1 MFPKAHA
8 CAYVMSA
15 IRIAWFKLYHPLWY
29 YAAYFSIREDDF
41 DIEAMI
47 KGYNSIRARY
57 EDLLAKGYEA
67 TNKETNIIGSLHVAM
82 EATARGIKFAPI
94 SIEKSDAN
102 RFVLDDEHE
111 NTLIPPFSTID
122 GLGAAVAT
130 TIVEERQKQPFL
142 SKEDL
147 QRRGKVSKTLIDKM
161 VSMGIID
168 QLPDSNQLS
177 LF

>member
-1 MFPKAHA
+1 
-8 CAYVMSA
+8 MS
-15 IRIAWFKLYHPLWY
+15 P
-29 YAAYFSIREDDF
+29 FSLSVTVTLIF
-41 DIEAMI
+41 
-47 KGYNSIRARY
+47 
-57 EDLLAKGYEA
+57 L
-67 TNKETNIIGSLHVAM
+67 
-82 EATARGIKFAPI
+82 
-94 SIEKSDAN
+94 
-102 RFVLDDEHE
+102 FV
-111 NTLIPPFSTID
+111 TYLIPPFSTID

>member
-1 MFPKAHA
+1 
-8 CAYVMSA
+8 
-15 IRIAWFKLYHPLWY
+15 
-29 YAAYFSIREDDF
+29 
-41 DIEAMI
+41 
-47 KGYNSIRARY
+47 
-57 EDLLAKGYEA
+57 
-67 TNKETNIIGSLHVAM
+67 M

-147 QRRGKVSKTLIDKM
+147 QRRGKVSKTLPGARETVKKGAKITIYK
-161 VSMGIID
+161 
-168 QLPDSNQLS
+168 S
-177 LF
+177 LGSEKIKIEDYTNKD

>member
-1 MFPKAHA
+1 MLQ
-8 CAYVMSA
+8 S
-15 IRIAWFKLYHPLWY
+15 
-29 YAAYFSIREDDF
+29 
-41 DIEAMI
+41 
-47 KGYNSIRARY
+47 
-57 EDLLAKGYEA
+57 
-67 TNKETNIIGSLHVAM
+67 
-82 EATARGIKFAPI
+82 
-94 SIEKSDAN
+94 
-102 RFVLDDEHE
+102 FVLDDEHE

-177 LF
+177 LFYRIRYGKRNIK